1 MVRLY
6 SAYVDDQE
14 NESYDGDGDVG
25 IVMAVNRS
33 PRTFAYRVPLAPA

>member
-6 SAYVDDQE
+6 SAYVDDQG
-14 NESYDGDGDVG
+14 NESYDGDADV
-25 IVMAVNRS
+25 VMAANRS